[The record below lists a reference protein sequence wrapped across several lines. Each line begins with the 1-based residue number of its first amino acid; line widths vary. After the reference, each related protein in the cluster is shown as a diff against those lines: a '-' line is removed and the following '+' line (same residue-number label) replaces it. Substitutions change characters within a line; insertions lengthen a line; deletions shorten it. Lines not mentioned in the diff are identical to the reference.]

1 MYSWQTHQEK
11 SNILRISTY
20 NNYLDRIENNLVV
33 RAYRFFLEK
42 KSPVIRYNEWLADC
56 KTYRISNR
64 WSIASMYEILCLL
77 YTVWPR
83 FSGIL
88 HIQCRFFSIIKII
101 AFVWADI
108 SLNVKLWMLLFFHFV
123 FSHETFKIFTFVNSR
138 KSTDVM

>member
-1 MYSWQTHQEK
+1 MRYRIDLIFH
-11 SNILRISTY
+11 LISTY
-20 NNYLDRIENNLVV
+20 NKYLDLIGNNLLV

-108 SLNVKLWMLLFFHFV
+108 CLNVKLWMLFFFTLFLVIKFL
-123 FSHETFKIFTFVNSR
+123 
-138 KSTDVM
+138 KSLLLSILESQLM